1 MRSSTTLL
9 ILFLAALL
17 SCKNTSPKTAKAEIP
32 VTEAT
37 YYLIRHADKER
48 GPDAG
53 TDPDLTA
60 KGLARAEFW
69 AQTLKDV
76 DFDAV
81 YSTDFVRTRKTAMP
95 VAEANDLALTIYDA
109 QNLYDDKFQQE
120 TAGKTVLIVG
130 HSNTTPAF
138 VNSILGEDQYGEID
152 DSLFGN
158 LYIVKITNGT
168 TQAELQDYND
178 WSFD

>member
-1 MRSSTTLL
+1 MRSIISLF
-9 ILFLAALL
+9 ILVLAGLL
-17 SCKNTSPKTAKAEIP
+17 SCKNTTPKAANAETP
-32 VTEAT
+32 LTEAT

-48 GPDAG
+48 GADAG
-53 TDPDLTA
+53 SDPDLTA

-81 YSTDFVRTRKTAMP
+81 YSTDFVRTRKTAKP
-95 VAEANDLALTIYDA
+95 VAQANDLALTIYDA
-109 QNLYDDKFQQE
+109 QNLYDEAFQQE
-120 TAGKTVLIVG
+120 TAGKTVLVVG

-138 VNSILGEDQYGEID
+138 VNSILGEEKYDEID

-158 LYIVKITNGT
+158 LYIVKIKDGKA
-168 TQAELQDYND
+168 QVELQDYND
-178 WSFD
+178 WSFN